1 MNLVARNLA
10 AQYPD
15 TNTGVGIR
23 LVPVH
28 EHVTGKAR
36 PALLLLFGAVGLV
49 LLIACANVANLM
61 LARAAARRKEVAVR
75 AALGAG
81 RVRLTRQLLTESV
94 LLSLLGGMLGVALAA
109 WGVDAL
115 MTLNPLQLPRYNRA
129 GVDVTALGFTLLAS
143 LLTGVVFGL
152 APAWQVSKLD
162 LQAALKDGGRT
173 AAEAGTRRVRNWLV
187 VTEMALALVL
197 LAGAGL
203 LIRSFFQLL
212 QVKPGFVTENILTMT
227 VLLPQTTYAQPQQ
240 RLNFYQQLETRLKT
254 LPEVADLGI
263 TTRLPLLS
271 PLNNV
276 TSTLDVEGR
285 PLPPGQRPEVDF
297 RRASTRYFQTLGIP
311 LLKGRL
317 LTETDVASNTGA
329 VVINEAL
336 AKRHWPG
343 EDPIGKHVRT
353 GANTDQ

>member
-1 MNLVARNLA
+1 SVTVVGVMPPGFQFLEAAELWLPLAQNPFLTRGRAVRLLNVIGRLKEGVTQGQAEADMNLVARNLA

-23 LVPVH
+23 LVPMH
-28 EHVTGKAR
+28 EQVTGKAR

-115 MTLNPLQLPRYNRA
+115 MTLNPLQLPRYNRV

-173 AAEAGTRRVRNWLV
+173 AAEAGTRRVSNWLV
-187 VTEMALALVL
+187 
-197 LAGAGL
+197 
-203 LIRSFFQLL
+203 
-212 QVKPGFVTENILTMT
+212 
-227 VLLPQTTYAQPQQ
+227 
-240 RLNFYQQLETRLKT
+240 
-254 LPEVADLGI
+254 
-263 TTRLPLLS
+263 
-271 PLNNV
+271 
-276 TSTLDVEGR
+276 
-285 PLPPGQRPEVDF
+285 
-297 RRASTRYFQTLGIP
+297 
-311 LLKGRL
+311 
-317 LTETDVASNTGA
+317 
-329 VVINEAL
+329 
-336 AKRHWPG
+336 
-343 EDPIGKHVRT
+343 
-353 GANTDQ
+353 